1 MASPDKDTIYI
12 DIDDEIT
19 GIIDKLQASNGK
31 VVALVLPKRAAVF
44 QSIVNMKLLKRAA
57 DSSKKNL
64 VLITSEAGLLPLAGA
79 AGVFVAK
86 TLNSKPEIP
95 AGPQLNDEDESVGED
110 DELTPEDITAENAGD
125 VPVGELAGV
134 AAVGAIAANKLDKDE
149 VETVELDNDLPTE
162 PTPSS
167 GGSKTFEPPKAKK
180 DKKLK
185 VPNFERFRL
194 LLILG
199 GLLLVVLIAASVY
212 AFKYMPKATVNI
224 TTNAV
229 SVDVNQPITLSTT
242 AKKLDLETN
251 TLPAKLQSQQK
262 TYTQQAATTGQK
274 NNGNKASGSVT
285 MSAGSCSGDIPAGV
299 SAGTGVSNNN
309 QTYITQDSV
318 SFIPVI
324 VSGKCIFQGVNSNG
338 QSGIAILAQAGGT
351 AYNVSGVSFA
361 VASRSGITANGSA
374 SGGTDSI
381 VQSVNQN
388 DINTAKSKI
397 NIDDPAVKKDLE
409 NQLSKA
415 GYYPIVETY
424 TSSTPVV
431 TTSAKVGEVANNVTV
446 TESVTYTM
454 FGVFRSDLKRVVEA
468 NVKGQ
473 IDTSKQ
479 SILSDGIAKATF
491 NIDTA
496 TATSAQLTMSTVATV
511 GPDLDTN
518 SIRDN
523 AIGKKSGEIKDD
535 LENQP
540 GVKTVTVKFSPFWV
554 SSVPKNKERVTVI
567 IAEPQPAKASDNE
580 SSP

>member
-19 GIIDKLQASNGK
+19 GIIDKMQASNGK

-110 DELTPEDITAENAGD
+110 DELTPEEVTAQNAGD
-125 VPVGELAGV
+125 VPVGELAGA
-134 AAVGAIAANKLDKDE
+134 AAVGAIAANKLGKDE

-199 GLLLVVLIAASVY
+199 GMLLVVLIAGSIY

-242 AKKLDLETN
+242 AKKLDIKTS
-251 TLPAKLQSQQK
+251 TLPAKLQSSQK

-274 NNGNKASGSVT
+274 NNGNKASGNVT
-285 MSAGSCSGDIPAGV
+285 ITNCTGADITIPAGTGYSSGGNTYIGQSSV
-299 SAGTGVSNNN
+299 TVPDSNYKINGECKNDGKASASVIAQSGGTSFNIPAGSTFKVAISGNITGV
-309 QTYITQDSV
+309 
-318 SFIPVI
+318 
-324 VSGKCIFQGVNSNG
+324 
-338 QSGIAILAQAGGT
+338 GGT
-351 AYNVSGVSFA
+351 M
-361 VASRSGITANGSA
+361 

-388 DINTAKSKI
+388 DINAAKAKI

-409 NQLSKA
+409 SQLSKA
-415 GYYPIVETY
+415 GYFPITETY
-424 TSSTPVV
+424 TASTPVV
-431 TTSAKVGEVANNVTV
+431 TTSAKVGEVATNVTV
-446 TESVTYTM
+446 TEAVTYTM
-454 FGVFRSDLKRVVEA
+454 FGVFRSDLKKVVEA

-479 SILSDGIAKATF
+479 AILSDGIAKATF

-511 GPDLDTN
+511 GPELDTDN
-518 SIRDN
+518 IRE
-523 AIGKKSGEIKDD
+523 AIIGKKSGEIKAD

-554 SSVPKNKERVTVI
+554 SSVPSNKERVTVI